1 MKKYLAFDRC
11 TLSLFYFQEVA
22 MFKVGMDVLM
32 DSLYETLALFPYLFL
47 TYLALEFLEHK
58 MSRKTLTYIR
68 KSGKYGPIIGGILG
82 LIPQCGFSVAAANLY
97 TTGIITLGALL
108 AIFLST
114 SDEMLPILVSGGVGV
129 QIITKILCLKVFFA
143 IISGVLID
151 MFLPQKFI
159 RHKREPEIEAF
170 CKRENCLCEDKD
182 NIWHSAFKHTEK
194 ISLFI
199 FFFSLIINAL
209 FVLGG
214 RETIHSMLVGFPI
227 FSKFIAAAVGLI
239 PSCYPSVLLS
249 QLYLDN
255 AISLGT
261 MIAGTLSNAGLG
273 YFVLYRVNP
282 DKRENLRILA
292 LLYVLGV
299 GFGIIAELFA

>member
-1 MKKYLAFDRC
+1 ML
-11 TLSLFYFQEVA
+11 
-22 MFKVGMDVLM
+22 KVGMDILM

-58 MSRKTLTYIR
+58 MSKRTLAYIK
-68 KSGKYGPIIGGILG
+68 KSGKYGPFIGGILG

-114 SDEMLPILVSGGVGV
+114 SDEMLPILISGGVSMSLIS
-129 QIITKILCLKVFFA
+129 QILCIKVFFA
-143 IISGVLID
+143 IVCGIMID
-151 MFLPQKFI
+151 LFLPQKFI

-170 CKRENCLCEDKD
+170 CKREKCQCDDKD

-199 FFFSLIINAL
+199 FFFSLIINAV
-209 FVLGG
+209 FVLWG
-214 RETIHSMLVGFPI
+214 RETIHDILIGAPI
-227 FSKFIAAAVGLI
+227 FSKFIAAGVGLI
-239 PSCYPSVLLS
+239 PSCAPSVLLS
-249 QLYLDN
+249 QLYVDN

-261 MIAGTLSNAGLG
+261 MLAGTLSNAGLG

-282 DKRENLRILA
+282 NKIENFRILV
-292 LLYVLGV
+292 LLYGLGI
-299 GFGIIAELFA
+299 GCGIISEILF

>member
-1 MKKYLAFDRC
+1 ML
-11 TLSLFYFQEVA
+11 
-22 MFKVGMDVLM
+22 KVGMDILM

-58 MSRKTLTYIR
+58 MSKRTLAYIK
-68 KSGKYGPIIGGILG
+68 KSGKYGPLVGGLLG

-97 TTGIITLGALL
+97 TTGIITLGALI

-114 SDEMLPILVSGGVGV
+114 SDEMIPILISGGMSMGLIV
-129 QIITKILCLKVFFA
+129 QILCIKVFFA
-143 IISGVLID
+143 ISSGILID

-159 RHKREPEIEAF
+159 KHKREPEIGAF
-170 CKRENCLCEDKD
+170 CKREHCQCDDKE
-182 NIWHSAFKHTEK
+182 NIWHSAFIHTEK

-199 FFFSLIINAL
+199 FFFSLIINAA
-209 FVLGG
+209 FVFGG
-214 RETIHSMLVGFPI
+214 RETIHNMLVGFPI

-239 PSCYPSVLLS
+239 PSCYPSVLLT
-249 QLYLDN
+249 QLFIDN

-273 YFVLYRVNP
+273 YFVLFRVNP
-282 DKRENLRILA
+282 NEKENLRILA
-292 LLYVLGV
+292 LLYIFGV
-299 GFGIIAELFA
+299 GFGIISEFLF

>member
-1 MKKYLAFDRC
+1 
-11 TLSLFYFQEVA
+11 

-58 MSRKTLTYIR
+58 MSRKTLAYIR

-114 SDEMLPILVSGGVGV
+114 SDEMLPILVSGGVSI

-170 CKRENCLCEDKD
+170 CKREKCLCEDKD

-255 AISLGT
+255 VISLGT